1 MSGECSKTTHDKAVL
16 SSVEKHFTVNADR
29 LWFWNADGLVPLQ
42 VTNQAHAN
50 SECNLA
56 TKMFRRWFVNFGHQ
70 QPLWLVDEKALRRFV
85 MNRVVMGQPHPTWI
99 YMKFTPFFPFF
110 SSPVIQNTILFPKKL
125 SHESREPR
133 HNGFL
138 MALNCQQREWQDIAI
153 RHTASLSDIRN
164 ASSNRT
170 TSIALLRKEKD

>member
-56 TKMFRRWFVNFGHQ
+56 TKMFQRWFVNFGHQ
-70 QPLWLVDEKALRRFV
+70 QPLWLVDGKLCDALWWRGLSWVNHILHEFIWSS
-85 MNRVVMGQPHPTWI
+85 HP
-99 YMKFTPFFPFF
+99 F
-110 SSPVIQNTILFPKKL
+110 SPVIQNMILFPKKL
-125 SHESREPR
+125 SQKSREPC
-133 HNGFL
+133 HNRFL

-153 RHTASLSDIRN
+153 RHTASLSNIRN